1 MRIVLVF
8 CDAKA
13 ANCGELGVKSQ
24 FDGEKWLWAMHFPSH
39 EFANWVSFYF
49 LLLLFFAIFAWLN
62 AVVGRLNFSISHGCF
77 EWSFSTFIRNHY
89 SFLFLFPFLLASVI
103 FECERWL
110 EERTKI
116 SFFFFFSFWY
126 VIFLCSVVSFYF
138 LIKIVIDLYCVVW
151 SLLYLRSGIWLSS
164 RWSCTCNS

>member
-49 LLLLFFAIFAWLN
+49 LLLLFFAIFARLN

-89 SFLFLFPFLLASVI
+89 SFFFFPFLLASVI

-116 SFFFFFSFWY
+116 PFFFFFLLICNISL
-126 VIFLCSVVSFYF
+126 LCSELLFFDKNNHRLV
-138 LIKIVIDLYCVVW
+138 LRRVILTLLKEWNMIEQSVKLYM
-151 SLLYLRSGIWLSS
+151 
-164 RWSCTCNS
+164 